1 MVKKK
6 KKEGKVTVA
15 SWTVKLMIGVK
26 PNMHLVGLEKPQNTK
41 PR

>member
-6 KKEGKVTVA
+6 KKGKVTVT
-15 SWTVKLMIGVK
+15 SWTVKLMISVK
-26 PNMHLVGLEKPQNTK
+26 PNMHLLGLKKPQNTK